1 MEFVL
6 FCFVF
11 SSSRYL
17 TGGFILRRPV
27 GSLLLFVSPV
37 ERLAGL
43 HFPLFF
49 DAKSL
54 LFHWLLR
61 GAHHS
66 DGSIVVFW
74 SYSHLQRSCGLS
86 VTGAWLSHAWEILF
100 LNCTWRS
107 RSVFFPHAKVV
118 PGDREAN
125 MVFGKLWGWRVPYT
139 GRPLAMTV
147 TLLPA
152 WVDFLLDVCLCIPL
166 FLCTVCLCMAQI
178 LLIFFYYKWA

>member
-1 MEFVL
+1 VELLFPRLDPVVAVFLLAFKAMEFVL

-86 VTGAWLSHAWEILF
+86 VTGAWLSHA
-100 LNCTWRS
+100 
-107 RSVFFPHAKVV
+107 
-118 PGDREAN
+118 
-125 MVFGKLWGWRVPYT
+125 
-139 GRPLAMTV
+139 
-147 TLLPA
+147 
-152 WVDFLLDVCLCIPL
+152 
-166 FLCTVCLCMAQI
+166 
-178 LLIFFYYKWA
+178 